1 MRCSSECIPATD
13 NFGCVEDVKK
23 VYSLPAPEPVE
34 PMFSYEYIGCF
45 KDNGDRDLADGPG

>member
-34 PMFSYEYIGCF
+34 PIVAE
-45 KDNGDRDLADGPG
+45 PEVV